1 MASNSKDLRDQ
12 LRVATEYIEKIG
24 KPERHFNPVSYG
36 SLTKVVVTTE
46 IGHQQSPSAQNYWN
60 SAYFDAALAEVVRKN
75 FSNLSAQALELMA
88 DKFKAARIAEKDHL
102 LAQLAEIEALES
114 AA

>member
-12 LRVATEYIEKIG
+12 LRIATEYVGKIG
-24 KPERHFNPVSYG
+24 KPEHHFQPVTHG
-36 SLTKVVVTTE
+36 RLTKLVVTTE

-60 SAYFDAALAEVVRKN
+60 SAFFDAALAEVIREN
-75 FSNLSAQALELMA
+75 FSDLSVQALELMA
-88 DKFKAARIAEKDHL
+88 YKFKAARIAEKDHL